1 MDIIVYEMK
10 TQRRGLYGNEVQIAN
25 VFPFVST
32 YLCSVGSRLMTK
44 PSQ

>member
-10 TQRRGLYGNEVQIAN
+10 SRRRDLYGNEVQIVN

-44 PSQ
+44 LSQ